1 MKREFPQPQSELG
14 VVEVEVVDA
23 FFIGEGKA
31 FARAGEG
38 EARAVAA
45 DLVGAFAVAAAGGE
59 VFPEEVEDCEED

>member
-1 MKREFPQPQSELG
+1 M
-14 VVEVEVVDA
+14 DA